1 MKRIYDE
8 RKQFEIRESSVRKG
22 IQNKKRIRNRFHKH
36 FI

>member
-1 MKRIYDE
+1 MVHNTINKL
-8 RKQFEIRESSVRKG
+8 EIRESSVRKG

>member
-1 MKRIYDE
+1 MIHH
-8 RKQFEIRESSVRKG
+8 FEIRECSARKG

>member
-1 MKRIYDE
+1 MKGVHNTIHP
-8 RKQFEIRESSVRKG
+8 FEIRESSVRKG

>member
-1 MKRIYDE
+1 MKRIYDKI
-8 RKQFEIRESSVRKG
+8 KQFEIRESSVRKG